1 MVMILT
7 YLRDHRVIGTQ
18 TTGNLPLKAIR
29 EVTACFVH
37 PPVLDSTINEHTY
50 RLKGEDD
57 IWPLLL
63 VHLLANFGSLL
74 EGGRA
79 WHWRLTKEGERF
91 LHYPPV
97 GQIAFLASIW
107 WKKMDWVIA
116 FPYEGLS
123 KGLPPGFKDT
133 VRIYLQ
139 ELLVETHIPS
149 DEFADELIARTGLT
163 WGAKVESTQTILRGA
178 VYRMVVYVLGYLG
191 MAEIEYRKDKHAT
204 IVSSFKMTAFGR
216 GLLEVME

>member
-29 EVTACFVH
+29 EVTSCFVH
-37 PPVLDSTINEHTY
+37 PPVLDSTIGEHTY
-50 RLKGEDD
+50 RLKG
-57 IWPLLL
+57 
-63 VHLLANFGSLL
+63 
-74 EGGRA
+74 
-79 WHWRLTKEGERF
+79 
-91 LHYPPV
+91 
-97 GQIAFLASIW
+97 
-107 WKKMDWVIA
+107 
-116 FPYEGLS
+116 
-123 KGLPPGFKDT
+123 
-133 VRIYLQ
+133 
-139 ELLVETHIPS
+139 
-149 DEFADELIARTGLT
+149 
-163 WGAKVESTQTILRGA
+163 VESTQTILRGA